1 MSQPL
6 CYTVAEACALAR
18 TGRTTLYQAI
28 RRKELVARKLGKKTL
43 ILEED
48 LRQWIVGLPPLAP
61 SAEEV

>member
-1 MSQPL
+1 MPQPL
-6 CYTVAEACALAR
+6 CYTVAEACVLAR

-48 LRQWIVGLPPLAP
+48 LRQWIVGLPALAP
-61 SAEEV
+61 SAEEA